1 MSNLA
6 PTSSHTLAHT
16 HTHPPTYGYS
26 FSTGVAVLMKVVF
39 VRQERVT
46 SKENLR
52 HSDFKMLFY
61 YPQQVNF
68 SWFLPLL

>member
-26 FSTGVAVLMKVVF
+26 FSTGVAVLVKVVF

-52 HSDFKMLFY
+52 HSDLEGSGGEGGGRGDRDGEHM
-61 YPQQVNF
+61 
-68 SWFLPLL
+68 